1 MGSQGLYCTI
11 IMKVF
16 AALLACAAMV
26 SARNLKLDE
35 LEVGFCDGANS
46 DVLSLD
52 NISVEPFPLVIATG
66 ADITLNVQIT
76 LNEPVPAGATVSLKI
91 HREGLIPIP
100 IPCLPI
106 GDISIGS
113 CTYDGDELLASAS
126 DFLCPTY
133 VPEGQELSLPLN
145 PGSYGSAD
153 SLTVTLPEI
162 PGILVDLLASGT
174 YYADATVK
182 YADGSEM
189 TCIYL
194 RVEIT
199 RH

>member
-1 MGSQGLYCTI
+1 MGTI
-11 IMKVF
+11 TSIMKVF
-16 AALLACAAMV
+16 ATLLACAAMV

-66 ADITLNVQIT
+66 EDITLNVPI
-76 LNEPVPAGATVSLKI
+76 PAGASVSLKI
-91 HREGLIPIP
+91 KREGLIPIP

-113 CTYDGDELLASAS
+113 CDYDGDELLAAAS

-133 VPEGQELSLPLN
+133 LPDGQDCMLPLN
-145 PGSYGSAD
+145 PGFYGGTD
-153 SLTVTLPEI
+153 SLTLTLPEI
-162 PGILVDLLASGT
+162 PGILVDLLAAGT

-189 TCIYL
+189 TCLYI
-194 RVEIT
+194 RVELSG
-199 RH
+199 H

>member
-76 LNEPVPAGATVSLKI
+76 LNEPIPAGATVSLKI
-91 HREGLIPIP
+91 KREGLIPI
-100 IPCLPI
+100 PI

-113 CTYDGDELLASAS
+113 CDYDGDELLASAS

-133 VPEGQELSLPLN
+133 FPEGQDCMLPLN
-145 PGSYGSAD
+145 PGFYGSTD
-153 SLTVTLPEI
+153 SLTLTLPEI
-162 PGILVDLLASGT
+162 PGILVDLLAAGT

-189 TCIYL
+189 TCLYI
-194 RVEIT
+194 RVELSG
-199 RH
+199 H

>member
-1 MGSQGLYCTI
+1 MSRSPSMSLFQ
-11 IMKVF
+11 
-16 AALLACAAMV
+16 
-26 SARNLKLDE
+26 
-35 LEVGFCDGANS
+35 LEPQF
-46 DVLSLD
+46 
-52 NISVEPFPLVIATG
+52 
-66 ADITLNVQIT
+66 
-76 LNEPVPAGATVSLKI
+76 SLKI

-133 VPEGQELSLPLN
+133 VPEGQECSLPLN

-174 YYADATVK
+174 YYADATVN

-199 RH
+199 GH

>member
-1 MGSQGLYCTI
+1 MGSVLKTLNGI
-11 IMKVF
+11 NMKFF
-16 AALLACAAMV
+16 AILASVALV
-26 SARNLKLDE
+26 SAKNLKLDE
-35 LEVGFCDGANS
+35 LEVGFCDGANQ

-113 CTYDGDELLASAS
+113 FTYDGDELLLVPVTSFAP
-126 DFLCPTY
+126 PT
-133 VPEGQELSLPLN
+133 SLK
-145 PGSYGSAD
+145 A
-153 SLTVTLPEI
+153 
-162 PGILVDLLASGT
+162 
-174 YYADATVK
+174 
-182 YADGSEM
+182 
-189 TCIYL
+189 
-194 RVEIT
+194 
-199 RH
+199 

>member
-1 MGSQGLYCTI
+1 MGVSSRLSTASTRNSSL
-11 IMKVF
+11 F
-16 AALLACAAMV
+16 LPALLWFLPRILSLM
-26 SARNLKLDE
+26 SLKLAFVME
-35 LEVGFCDGANS
+35 LTKMS
-46 DVLSLD
+46 SLLTTSLLSL
-52 NISVEPFPLVIATG
+52 SPLSLLLAL
-66 ADITLNVQIT
+66 TL
-76 LNEPVPAGATVSLKI
+76 LSMSRSPSMSLFQL
-91 HREGLIPIP
+91 E
-100 IPCLPI
+100 PCLPI

-133 VPEGQELSLPLN
+133 VPEGQECSLPLN

-174 YYADATVK
+174 YYADATVN

-199 RH
+199 GH

>member
-26 SARNLKLDE
+26 
-35 LEVGFCDGANS
+35 
-46 DVLSLD
+46 
-52 NISVEPFPLVIATG
+52 IATG

-76 LNEPVPAGATVSLKI
+76 LNEPIPAGATVSLKI
-91 HREGLIPIP
+91 KREGLIPIP
-100 IPCLPI
+100 IPPI

-113 CTYDGDELLASAS
+113 CDYDGDELIAAAS

-133 VPEGQELSLPLN
+133 FPEGQECMLPLN
-145 PGSYGSAD
+145 PGFYGSTD
-153 SLTVTLPEI
+153 SLTLTLPEI
-162 PGILVDLLASGT
+162 PGILVDLLAAGT

-189 TCIYL
+189 TCLYI
-194 RVEIT
+194 RVELSG
-199 RH
+199 H

>member
-76 LNEPVPAGATVSLKI
+76 LNEPIPAGATVSLKI
-91 HREGLIPIP
+91 KREGLIPIP

-113 CTYDGDELLASAS
+113 CDYDGDELLASTS

-133 VPEGQELSLPLN
+133 FPDGQDCMLPL
-145 PGSYGSAD
+145 
-153 SLTVTLPEI
+153 TLPEI
-162 PGILVDLLASGT
+162 PGILVDLLAAGT

-189 TCIYL
+189 TCLYI
-194 RVEIT
+194 RVELSG
-199 RH
+199 H

>member
-1 MGSQGLYCTI
+1 MGSVLKTLNGI
-11 IMKVF
+11 NMKFF
-16 AALLACAAMV
+16 AILASVALV
-26 SARNLKLDE
+26 SAKNLKLDE
-35 LEVGFCDGANS
+35 LEVGFCDGANQ

-113 CTYDGDELLASAS
+113 CTYDGDELLAGAS

-133 VPEGQELSLPLN
+133 VPEGQECSLPLN
-145 PGSYGSAD
+145 
-153 SLTVTLPEI
+153 

-189 TCIYL
+189 TCI
-194 RVEIT
+194 
-199 RH
+199 

>member
-1 MGSQGLYCTI
+1 MGSVLKTLNGI
-11 IMKVF
+11 NMKFF
-16 AALLACAAMV
+16 AILASVALV
-26 SARNLKLDE
+26 SAKNLKLDE
-35 LEVGFCDGANS
+35 LEVGFCDGANQ

-66 ADITLNVQIT
+66 ADITLNV
-76 LNEPVPAGATVSLKI
+76 PVPAGATVSLKI

-113 CTYDGDELLASAS
+113 CTYDGDELLAGAS

-133 VPEGQELSLPLN
+133 VPEGQECSLPLN

-199 RH
+199 GH

>member
-1 MGSQGLYCTI
+1 MIL
-11 IMKVF
+11 
-16 AALLACAAMV
+16 
-26 SARNLKLDE
+26 
-35 LEVGFCDGANS
+35 DGANT
-46 DVLSLD
+46 DALTID
-52 NISVEPFPLVIATG
+52 NISVEPFPIVIATG
-66 ADITLNVQIT
+66 ADLTLNVQIP
-76 LNEPVPAGATVSLKI
+76 LNEPIPVGATVSLKI
-91 HREGLIPIP
+91 KREGLIPIP

-113 CTYDGDELLASAS
+113 CTYDGDELIASAA

-133 VPEGQELSLPLN
+133 VPEGQECMLPLN
-145 PGSYGSAD
+145 PGFYGSAD
-153 SLTVTLPEI
+153 SLTVTLGEI

-194 RVEIT
+194 RVELGQ
-199 RH
+199 

>member
-66 ADITLNVQIT
+66 ETITLNVQIT
-76 LNEPVPAGATVSLKI
+76 LNEPIPAGATVSLKI
-91 HREGLIPIP
+91 KREGLIPIP

-106 GDISIGS
+106 GDISTG
-113 CTYDGDELLASAS
+113 
-126 DFLCPTY
+126 
-133 VPEGQELSLPLN
+133 
-145 PGSYGSAD
+145 
-153 SLTVTLPEI
+153 SLTLTLPEI
-162 PGILVDLLASGT
+162 PGTLVDLLAAGT

-189 TCIYL
+189 TCLYI
-194 RVEIT
+194 RVELAG
-199 RH
+199 H

>member
-66 ADITLNVQIT
+66 ADITLNVPI
-76 LNEPVPAGATVSLKI
+76 PAGATVSLKI
-91 HREGLIPIP
+91 KREGLIPIP

-106 GDISIGS
+106 GDI
-113 CTYDGDELLASAS
+113 
-126 DFLCPTY
+126 
-133 VPEGQELSLPLN
+133 
-145 PGSYGSAD
+145 
-153 SLTVTLPEI
+153 
-162 PGILVDLLASGT
+162 
-174 YYADATVK
+174 
-182 YADGSEM
+182 
-189 TCIYL
+189 
-194 RVEIT
+194 
-199 RH
+199 

>member
-46 DVLSLD
+46 DVLSLN
-52 NISVEPFPLVIATG
+52 NISVESFPLVIATG
-66 ADITLNVQIT
+66 ADITL
-76 LNEPVPAGATVSLKI
+76 
-91 HREGLIPIP
+91 
-100 IPCLPI
+100 
-106 GDISIGS
+106 GS
-113 CTYDGDELLASAS
+113 CDYDGDELLASAS

-133 VPEGQELSLPLN
+133 FPDGQDCMLPLN
-145 PGSYGSAD
+145 PGFYGSTD
-153 SLTVTLPEI
+153 SLTLTLPEI
-162 PGILVDLLASGT
+162 PGILVDLLAAGT

-189 TCIYL
+189 TCLYI
-194 RVEIT
+194 RVELSG
-199 RH
+199 H